1 MGQHPSEVLRIAN
14 TLAGNHR
21 LIILGQPPNVFVSS
35 EHFEAL
41 TRRTLEQ
48 MEQFHGANP
57 LVAGISREEL
67 RGRLSSRVARRA
79 VLPSP
84 ALFNSLVQNLATQG
98 KLRVEGETVRL
109 KGREVQMTSEESLAR
124 EEISR
129 AFEKAGLAVP
139 SAKQLL
145 GSLRVDR
152 ARGEKIL
159 HLLLNEKVLVKVA
172 EDLIFHREALAK
184 LREMLA
190 RQKAQSNRIDV
201 SVFKEMTGL
210 SRKYAIPLLEYLDR
224 ERVTRRQ
231 GDERIIL

>member
-1 MGQHPSEVLRIAN
+1 MPEGKLPGELFKLMAGVGAAPVNFRLR
-14 TLAGNHR
+14 R
-21 LIILGQPPNVFVSS
+21 V
-35 EHFEAL
+35 
-41 TRRTLEQ
+41 
-48 MEQFHGANP
+48 
-57 LVAGISREEL
+57 EL

-152 ARGEKIL
+152 ARAEKIL

-201 SVFKEMTGL
+201 PIFKEITGL

>member
-1 MGQHPSEVLRIAN
+1 VDSSISTITTRLVQQPSEDLRIAH

-41 TRRTLEQ
+41 TRRALEQ

-57 LVAGISREEL
+57 LIAGVSREEL

-98 KLRVEGETVRL
+98 KLRAEGETVRL

-124 EEISR
+124 EEI
-129 AFEKAGLAVP
+129 
-139 SAKQLL
+139 
-145 GSLRVDR
+145 
-152 ARGEKIL
+152 
-159 HLLLNEKVLVKVA
+159 
-172 EDLIFHREALAK
+172 
-184 LREMLA
+184 
-190 RQKAQSNRIDV
+190 
-201 SVFKEMTGL
+201 
-210 SRKYAIPLLEYLDR
+210 
-224 ERVTRRQ
+224 
-231 GDERIIL
+231 